1 MSQAHFDAFMADVK
15 RRAHIKFTESKSSI
29 RGLVEFLR
37 TDLHHPQPL
46 TTDQAI
52 AKLANPRDPRLE
64 KYQPCIRRVVT
75 VWGRPTQYGDAAT
88 QVVPLAPQDGNPS
101 GNLVVFDNHA
111 NVQRYAAAYY
121 KARFFHGS
129 RHRSTDES
137 MQRGLKIDESC
148 SPIGATDPGRSKIP
162 GGGPIFLGEIYS
174 ISEDYGGT
182 EDNILRVFLDNTRVI
197 WPLPDRGPGAK
208 FVRGDPK
215 VYRDLDNPRARY
227 TMADIPGIAMFT
239 GSHTDVILRQPGSA
253 RTAEIV
259 RAIGSHDGD
268 LPKGT
273 LALVNL
279 HDEAIRQHLISDRA
293 TDDRNPR

>member
-75 VWGRPTQYGDAAT
+75 VWGTPTQYGDAAT

-121 KARFFHGS
+121 KARFFHGC
-129 RHRSTDES
+129 RFQTTEDC
-137 MQRGLKIDESC
+137 MTKGLKIDESC
-148 SPIGATDPGRSKIP
+148 SAIGATDPGRSKIP
-162 GGGPIFLGEIYS
+162 GGGPIFLGERCTIAL
-174 ISEDYGGT
+174 DYGGT
-182 EDNILRVFLDNTRVI
+182 EDNVMRVFLDSTRVS
-197 WPLPDRGPGAK
+197 WPLPDRGHGAK
-208 FVRGDPK
+208 FERGNPK
-215 VYRDLDNPRARY
+215 VYRDHDNSEAAY
-227 TMADIPGIAMFT
+227 AMADIPGTAMFG